1 MILIIW
7 TLLAVLI
14 LAGVFVFGRRWER
27 KQIIFRGVKRPT
39 TQDILLRGKK

>member
-1 MILIIW
+1 MIYAVW
-7 TLLAVLI
+7 TLIFVGVLAV
-14 LAGVFVFGRRWER
+14 VFVFGRRWER